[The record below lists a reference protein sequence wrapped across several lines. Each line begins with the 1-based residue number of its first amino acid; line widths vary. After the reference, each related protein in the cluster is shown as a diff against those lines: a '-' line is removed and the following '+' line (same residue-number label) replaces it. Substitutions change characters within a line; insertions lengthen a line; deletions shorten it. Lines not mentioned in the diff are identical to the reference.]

1 MVLVF
6 SKGAFAQKYNIDTLS
21 LMLKS
26 GQHKMLSFDDLLS
39 IQRDNRHQDGKVVL
53 ACAEELLSRKEIGT
67 SPHKKAQA
75 YAEAGLN
82 YSFAGEKERA
92 DSLLQIS
99 IEICKKINKKVDLS
113 NAYNFWAIHNH
124 NLDNDSLAVQM
135 YTQAI
140 KTAQEIN
147 DTVMMLKPYRG
158 FTGLLFKM
166 GLLDKGI
173 EYAESGLKLARMIG
187 DKKLISSLSNNTAI
201 GYHKKKDYK
210 KAMIYMK
217 DALKMTT
224 EIGLIEPIIRGLSN
238 VGTAYL
244 EINNVDSAKYY
255 LYKAEKLLPQIDV
268 PRTSVFTL
276 SAMAEL
282 KNKEKKYNEAIKYA
296 KDVIHIADQAN
307 LEGISDGAY
316 DVLVK
321 AYKALGQ
328 YDKALEANE
337 NYWKVKQ
344 KFLET
349 NRNKSVSQIEQQ
361 FQQYKKTKEI
371 EIQNAEIALLKKEQ
385 SISNLTRN
393 GALILASLLSLLV
406 YLYYTRFKLK
416 QKTSDELSIKNT
428 EIETQKEII
437 QSSLLEKETLLR
449 EIHHRVKNNLQI
461 ISSLLN
467 IQSST
472 IEDEKVLASINDG
485 QNRVQAMSLIHQ
497 NLYQSEHISN
507 VAIESYLKQ
516 LTDYL
521 AGVFGVS
528 GDGVKIDIQAK
539 DIMFDTD
546 TAIPLGLIVNELV
559 NNALKYAFKSNDK
572 GGQINIEINPIS
584 ESEYELR
591 VSDNGKGVDDQNKI
605 DNSNSMGLKLVKI
618 LSKQLRGTFT
628 YKHDAGSVFSVIF
641 KDLRKFNLNEG

>member
-6 SKGAFAQKYNIDTLS
+6 SMKGNGQKYTIDTLS

-26 GQHKMLSFDDLLS
+26 GQHKKLSFDDLLA
-39 IQRDNRHQDGKVVL
+39 IQKENRNQDSKVLL
-53 ACAEELLSRKEIGT
+53 AYAEVLLSRKEIKT
-67 SPHKKAQA
+67 SPLKKAQA
-75 YAEAGLN
+75 FIESGLN
-82 YSFAGEKERA
+82 YSYAGEKERA
-92 DSLLQIS
+92 DSLLQRS
-99 IEICKKINKKVDLS
+99 IEICKRLNKKADLS
-113 NAYNFWAIHNH
+113 NAYNMWAVHNS
-124 NLDNDSLAVQM
+124 NLDNDSIAVQM
-135 YTQAI
+135 YTLAI
-140 KTAQEIN
+140 TAAQEIK
-147 DTVMMLKPYRG
+147 DTVLMLKPYRG
-158 FTGLLFKM
+158 LTGLFFKM

-173 EYAESGLKLARMIG
+173 EYAESGLKLARIIG
-187 DKKLISSLSNNTAI
+187 DKKLISSLANNTAI
-201 GYHKKKDYK
+201 GYHKKKEYK
-210 KAMIYMK
+210 KAMVYMK
-217 DALKMTT
+217 ESLKITT
-224 EIGLIEPIIRGLSN
+224 EIGLIEPIIRNLSN
-238 VGTAYL
+238 IGTAYL
-244 EINNVDSAKYY
+244 EVNELDSAKFYIE
-255 LYKAEKLLPQIDV
+255 KAEKLLPKIDV

-276 SAMAEL
+276 AAMAEL
-282 KNKEKKYNEAIKYA
+282 RNVEKKYTEAIIYA
-296 KDVIHIADQAN
+296 KNVLRIADQAK

-316 DVLVK
+316 EVMVK
-321 AYKALGQ
+321 AYKSLGQ

-349 NRNKSVSQIEQQ
+349 NRNKAVSQVEQQ

-371 EIQNAEIALLKKEQ
+371 EIQNAEISLLKKEK
-385 SISNLTRN
+385 SISNLIRN
-393 GALILASLLSLLV
+393 GALGLAILLSLLA
-406 YLYYTRFKLK
+406 YLYYTRYKLK

-428 EIETQKEII
+428 EIEVQKEII

-472 IEDEKVLASINDG
+472 IDDKKVLESISDG

-507 VAIESYLKQ
+507 VAIESYFRQ

-521 AGVFGVS
+521 ASVFGVNS
-528 GDGVKIDIQAK
+528 DGVKIDIHAK

-559 NNALKYAFKSNDK
+559 NNALKYAFDSKNK
-572 GGQINIEINPIS
+572 GGQINIVINPIS
-584 ESEYELR
+584 DLEYELR
-591 VSDNGKGVDDQNKI
+591 VSDNGKGIEDQNKI
-605 DNSNSMGLKLVKI
+605 DNSNSMGFKLVKI

-628 YKHDAGSVFSVIF
+628 YQHDEGSVFCVVF
-641 KDLRKFNLNEG
+641 KDLRKFNLNVR